1 MAKDPAFLFYS
12 SDFLTG
18 TMMMTDCEVGQYIR
32 LLCYQHQAGHFDATA
47 MQRLCGG
54 NPSASLTAKFKK
66 DSAGLFFNERLEAEV
81 IKRKAHSE
89 KQRDNANKRWQSNGN
104 ATAMPLEDENVN
116 ESVNENKKENDPEIK
131 KGSPR
136 KFESEVAEVVAELN
150 TLASRSFNPA
160 SKICYSNISARLKEG
175 HSVEDLKKVVQL
187 KVYAWRNDPKMKG
200 YIRPSTLFS
209 LENFE
214 DYITEVRDHI
224 RNGTKPTPSRP
235 SGPKTR
241 DEMMEEF
248 RIAQARKYAQV

>member
-54 NPSASLTAKFKK
+54 NPSASLSAKFIK
-66 DSAGLFFNERLEAEV
+66 DSNGLFFNERLEAEV

-104 ATAMPLEDENVN
+104 ATAMPLEDENENVI
-116 ESVNENKKENDPEIK
+116 EKEIKRENKNKN
-131 KGSPR
+131 GSPR
-136 KFESEVAEVVAELN
+136 KFEGEVNEIVAELN
-150 TLASRSFNPA
+150 TLASRSFIPT
-160 SKICYSNISARLKEG
+160 SKVCYSHISARLKEG
-175 HSVEDLKKVVQL
+175 HTVDDLKKVVQL
-187 KVYAWRNDPKMKG
+187 KVYAWNNDPKMKE
-200 YIRPSTLFS
+200 YLRPQTLFS

-214 DYITEVRDHI
+214 GYLTDVKDHI
-224 RNGTKPTPSRP
+224 RNGTKPSTGRP
-235 SGPKTR
+235 TNGVKSK
-241 DEMMEEF
+241 DELKEEI
-248 RIAQARKYAQV
+248 RIYKLQKQANQ

>member
-18 TMMMTDCEVGQYIR
+18 TMMMTDQEVGQYIR

-54 NPSASLTAKFKK
+54 NPSASLRAKFIT
-66 DSAGLFFNERLEAEV
+66 DGAGLFFNERLEAEV

-104 ATAMPLEDENVN
+104 ATAMPLENVN
-116 ESVNENKKENDPEIK
+116 ESVNENKKENDPENK

-136 KFESEVAEVVAELN
+136 KFETEVAEVIAELN

-160 SKICYSNISARLKEG
+160 SKVCYSHISARLKEG
-175 HSVEDLKKVVQL
+175 HSVEDLKKVIQL

-224 RNGTKPTPSRP
+224 RNGTKPAQLRQ
-235 SGPKTR
+235 SGPKSKE
-241 DEMMEEF
+241 EMLEEF
-248 RIAQARKYAQV
+248 RIAQAKKYATQ